1 LKVVLFCGGFGTRIR
16 EYSERVPKPM
26 VPLGYRPLLWHVMR
40 YYAHFGHRDF
50 VLCLGYKADVI
61 KEYFLSYSEAL
72 SNDFV
77 LSEGG
82 QRVELLNHDIAD
94 WKITFVDTGT
104 AANIGQRLRA
114 VREFVEGEEMFLAN
128 YSDNLT
134 DFHLPDII
142 DHAKRS
148 DAIATFLCVRPSAT
162 FHVVSVAGDGRVEGI
177 HESRHGETW
186 INGGYMVLRPQ
197 IFEYLKEGEELV
209 YEPFQRLIELGRLH
223 AHRYEGF
230 WMAMDTFKE
239 WQHLQDLY
247 SSGEAPWELWKT
259 PERR

>member
-1 LKVVLFCGGFGTRIR
+1 MKVVLFCGGFGTRIR

-26 VPLGYRPLLWHVMR
+26 VTLGYRPILWHVMR
-40 YYAHFGHRDF
+40 YYAHFGHREF
-50 VLCLGYKADVI
+50 VLCLGYKGDVI
-61 KEYFLSYSEAL
+61 KEYFLNYSEAL

-77 LSEGG
+77 LSQGG
-82 QRVELLNHDIAD
+82 QHVELLNRDITD
-94 WKITFVDTGT
+94 WKITFVDTGSS
-104 AANIGQRLRA
+104 ANIGQRLKA
-114 VREFVEGEEMFLAN
+114 VQEFVEGEEMFLAN

-134 DFHLPDII
+134 DFPLPEII

-148 DAIATFLCVRPSAT
+148 DAIATFLCVRPSAS
-162 FHVVSVAGDGRVEGI
+162 FHVVSVTDGGRVEGI

-186 INGGYMVLRPQ
+186 INGGYMVLRPE
-197 IFEYLKEGEELV
+197 IFQYVEEGEELV
-209 YEPFQRLIELGRLH
+209 YEPFQRLIERGRLH

-239 WQHLQDLY
+239 WQRLQDLY
-247 SSGEAPWELWKT
+247 ASGEAPWELWKT